1 MRFYEVI
8 NKNTI
13 KSAPRPLRIDGQDI
27 FTTDE
32 ALYNEYGYYRLER
45 EPYPE
50 DETHYHN
57 PYYELIDNVIW
68 QKWEQGESIEEA
80 DTDAE

>member
-1 MRFYEVI
+1 MRYYELI
-8 NKNTI
+8 NRTQI
-13 KSAPRPLRIDGQDI
+13 KPAPRPLRIDGQDI

-32 ALYNEYGYYRLER
+32 TIYNENGYYRLER

-50 DETHYHN
+50 DETHYYN

-68 QKWEQGESIEEA
+68 QKWEQGNLIEEEQSDA
-80 DTDAE
+80 D